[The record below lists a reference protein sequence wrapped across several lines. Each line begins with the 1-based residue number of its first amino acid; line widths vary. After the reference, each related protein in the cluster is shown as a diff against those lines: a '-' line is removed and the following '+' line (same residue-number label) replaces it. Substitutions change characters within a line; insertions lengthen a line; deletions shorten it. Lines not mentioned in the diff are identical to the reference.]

1 MMVLRSRLSGVQ
13 VAISGYQ
20 TAMFPPM
27 AEPKTAKR
35 NREPHQLPAGRHGLS
50 RQFVLSNQRQ
60 RILAAVA
67 DVCSTAGYVSM
78 SVEDIVVTSGVS
90 RRTFYDNYRGK
101 EDVFLAAYD
110 EVSTQLLAG
119 VKEAYD
125 AADGL
130 VDRARETL
138 RALLE
143 FIANEPTYA
152 DMCIVEVLAAGPTA
166 IDRRNKIMHA
176 LAAMIDDAAAQDLPK
191 SKRPSPLIAE
201 TLVGG
206 IYEVIY
212 ARVLAGKYAE
222 LPALLPD
229 LVFSLL
235 LPYVGSDVA
244 HDILK
249 KERRR
254 VKSGAPAAARS

>member
-1 MMVLRSRLSGVQ
+1 
-13 VAISGYQ
+13 
-20 TAMFPPM
+20 MFPPM

-35 NREPHQLPAGRHGLS
+35 SREPHQLPAGRHGLS
-50 RQFVLSNQRQ
+50 RQFVLSNQRE

-67 DVCSTAGYVSM
+67 DVCSAAGYVSM

-101 EDVFLAAYD
+101 EDVFLAAFD
-110 EVSTQLLAG
+110 QVAVQLSES
-119 VKEAYD
+119 VQTAYEN
-125 AADGL
+125 ADGL
-130 VDRARETL
+130 VDRARESL

-143 FIANEPTYA
+143 FIAGEPTYA
-152 DMCIVEVLAAGPTA
+152 DMVIVEVLAAGPTA
-166 IDRRNKIMHA
+166 VERRNTVMHA
-176 LAAMIDDAAAQDLPK
+176 FAAMIDKAAAEELPK

-212 ARVLAGKYAE
+212 TRVLAGKYAE
-222 LPALLPD
+222 LPGLLPD

-235 LPYVGSDVA
+235 LPYVGADVA

-254 VKSGAPAAARS
+254 VKAAPPVVERSARG